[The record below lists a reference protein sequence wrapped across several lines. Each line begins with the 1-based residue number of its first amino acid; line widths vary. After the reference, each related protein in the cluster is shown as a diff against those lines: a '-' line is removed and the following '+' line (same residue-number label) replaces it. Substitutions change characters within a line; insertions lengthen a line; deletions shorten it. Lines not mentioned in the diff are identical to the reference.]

1 MLTRMLQ
8 PDILSAL
15 GRAGHGSCVLI
26 ADGNYPVSTHS
37 PASAARVFLNLRP
50 GLVQVADVL
59 EVLRD
64 TVPIEQA
71 TWMATPD
78 GQPAAIHQE
87 FLKLLPAGV
96 PTRSLSRADFYAA
109 VSQPT
114 TALVIAT
121 GEERRFANI
130 LITIGVVKKVQ
141 TSS

>member
-1 MLTRMLQ
+1 MMLTRILH
-8 PDILSAL
+8 PDILSTL

-37 PASAARVFLNLRP
+37 PGNAAKVFLNLRP
-50 GLVQVADVL
+50 GLVQVTDVL

-71 TWMATPD
+71 TLMAPPD
-78 GQPAAIHQE
+78 SQPAAIQE
-87 FLKLLPAGV
+87 KLLQLLPDGV
-96 PTRSLSRADFYAA
+96 PTRSLPRTEFYAA

-114 TALVIAT
+114 TALVIVT

-130 LITIGVVKKVQ
+130 LITIGVANGDA
-141 TSS
+141 

>member
-1 MLTRMLQ
+1 MMLSRMMQ

-26 ADGNYPVSTHS
+26 ADGNFPVSTHS
-37 PASAARVFLNLRP
+37 PASATKVFLNLRP
-50 GLVQVADVL
+50 GMVQVADVL

-64 TVPIEQA
+64 TIPIEQA
-71 TWMATPD
+71 TLMAAPD
-78 GQPAAIHQE
+78 GQPAPIHQE
-87 FLKLLPAGV
+87 LLKLLPAGL
-96 PTRSLSRADFYAA
+96 PTRSLSRAEFYAA

-130 LITIGVVKKVQ
+130 LITIGVVKKD
-141 TSS
+141 